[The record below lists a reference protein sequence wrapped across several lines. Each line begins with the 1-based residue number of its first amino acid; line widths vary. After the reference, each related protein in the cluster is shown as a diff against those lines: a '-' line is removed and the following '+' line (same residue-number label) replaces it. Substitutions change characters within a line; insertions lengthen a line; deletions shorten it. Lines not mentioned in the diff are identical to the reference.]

1 MYWIIW
7 LCFALVL
14 ITVEVFTIDLVAVWF
29 ALSALIMVII
39 TATCPTLQ
47 LIWQVV
53 IFIALSTTLLLS
65 TRRLVKKLMRKRNGN
80 ETNLELILNHTGIVI
95 EEINNDLSLG
105 AVRING
111 IIWNARSIDGKIISD
126 GALVTI
132 IKIDGNK
139 LIVEQ
144 KNKQEE
150 NV

>member
-1 MYWIIW
+1 M
-7 LCFALVL
+7 
-14 ITVEVFTIDLVAVWF
+14 
-29 ALSALIMVII
+29 
-39 TATCPTLQ
+39 Q
-47 LIWQVV
+47 
-53 IFIALSTTLLLS
+53 
-65 TRRLVKKLMRKRNGN
+65 KRNGK
-80 ETNLELILNHTGIVI
+80 ETNLDLILNHTGIVI